1 MRPLR
6 FASYDADMT
15 RFLRVLIGCLFAALV
30 LGACGTAD
38 PTIGDSAT
46 EDANGSGSD
55 SPAGTTGQSTD
66 DGEEEGMVFTA
77 ELTGA
82 AEKPDPGDPDG
93 TGKATITIKT
103 STNEICFELAVAGIE
118 EANAAHIHKGDP
130 EVAGPPVVEL
140 TAPAGGSSQGCSA
153 VQAEIANEIAVSPT
167 SFYVNVHN
175 ADFPKGAVRAQLTA
189 P

>member
-1 MRPLR
+1 
-6 FASYDADMT
+6 MT
-15 RFLRVLIGCLFAALV
+15 RLLRVLIGSLVALLL
-30 LGACGTAD
+30 LGACGSDD
-38 PTIGDSAT
+38 PTIGDAASDDAANS
-46 EDANGSGSD
+46 EDGTDA
-55 SPAGTTGQSTD
+55 PAGTTGQSD

-82 AEKPDPGDPDG
+82 AERPDPGDPDG
-93 TGKATITIKT
+93 TGKATVTIKT
-103 STNEICFELAVAGIE
+103 STNEICFELSVSGIN

-130 EVAGPPVVEL
+130 ETAGPIVVEL
-140 TAPAGGSSQGCSA
+140 TAPAGGSSEGCSA

-175 ADFPKGAVRAQLTA
+175 ADFPKGAVRGQLTA

>member
-1 MRPLR
+1 MPP
-6 FASYDADMT
+6 MT
-15 RFLRVLIGCLFAALV
+15 RILRVLIGSV
-30 LGACGTAD
+30 LAVVVLSACGSD
-38 PTIGDSAT
+38 EPSVGDAVDDRA
-46 EDANGSGSD
+46 EHRENGSD
-55 SPAGTTGQSTD
+55 APAGTTGQSAD
-66 DGEEEGMVFTA
+66 DGEEEGMAFTA

-82 AEKPDPGDPDG
+82 AEKPDPGDDDG

-103 STNEICFELAVAGIE
+103 STNEICFELAVSGIA

-130 EVAGPPVVEL
+130 GAAGPVVVEL
-140 TAPAGGSSQGCSA
+140 IAPAGGSSKGCAA

-175 ADFPKGAVRAQLTA
+175 AEFPKGAVRGQLTA

>member
-1 MRPLR
+1 
-6 FASYDADMT
+6 MT
-15 RFLRVLIGCLFAALV
+15 RLPRVLFGSLLV
-30 LGACGTAD
+30 FLLLGACGTDD
-38 PTIGDSAT
+38 PTIGDAAS
-46 EDANGSGSD
+46 EDANDSASD
-55 SPAGTTGQSTD
+55 SPAGTTGQSMD

-82 AEKPDPGDPDG
+82 AEKPDPGDDDG

-103 STNEICFELAVAGIE
+103 STNEVCFEMSVSGIA

-130 EVAGPPVVEL
+130 GVAGPVVIEL
-140 TAPAGGSSQGCSA
+140 TAPAGGSSKGCSA

-175 ADFPKGAVRAQLTA
+175 TDFPKGAVRGQLTA